1 MGVDEM
7 EFEKIINDNQ
17 AIINK
22 VCFGY
27 TNNLEDRNDLRQE
40 IIIQIWKAYP
50 KFNYQSKIS
59 TWIYRIALNTAI
71 SNFRRN
77 KRNNVSNE
85 LLSAHYKIPEEAN
98 NIELE
103 EKIVKLYQL
112 IHRLDDLE
120 KAIMM
125 LYLDDNS
132 YCDIAAIVGITETN
146 VATKINRIKAKLK
159 KQFDNN

>member
-7 EFEKIINDNQ
+7 EFETIINDNQ

-77 KRNNVSNE
+77 KRNNVSDE
-85 LLSAHYKIPEEAN
+85 LLSAHYQIPEEAD

-103 EKIVKLYQL
+103 ENILRLYRL

-132 YCDIAAIVGITETN
+132 YSDIAAIVGITETN

-159 KQFDNN
+159 NQFNNN

>member
-1 MGVDEM
+1 MKVDEK
-7 EFEKIINDNQ
+7 EFIKMVSENQ

-40 IIIQIWKAYP
+40 IIIQIWKAFSS
-50 KFNYQSKIS
+50 FNHKSKIS

-77 KRNNVSNE
+77 KRNIKSNE
-85 LLSAHYKIPEEAN
+85 LLPAYYQIPEVEEN
-98 NIELE
+98 KELE
-103 EKIVKLYQL
+103 ENILKLYQL
-112 IHRLDDLE
+112 IHGLDDLE
-120 KAIMM
+120 KAIML

-132 YCDIAAIVGITETN
+132 YSDIAEIVGISETN
-146 VATKINRIKAKLK
+146 VATKINRIKLKLK
-159 KQFDNN
+159 SQFNTN

>member
-7 EFEKIINDNQ
+7 EFEKIINNNQ

-27 TNNLEDRNDLRQE
+27 TNTLEDRNDLRQE

-77 KRNNVSNE
+77 KRSIKSNE
-85 LLSAHYKIPEEAN
+85 LLSAYHHIPEEEEN
-98 NIELE
+98 KELRE
-103 EKIVKLYQL
+103 NIVKLYQL
-112 IHRLDDLE
+112 IHRLDDVE
-120 KAIMM
+120 KAIML

-159 KQFDNN
+159 KQFNNN

>member
-1 MGVDEM
+1 MTADEKDFIKM
-7 EFEKIINDNQ
+7 VNDNQ

-27 TNNLEDRNDLRQE
+27 ANTSEDRNDLRQE

-50 KFNYQSKIS
+50 NVNHKSKIS

-77 KRNNVSNE
+77 KNSIKSNE
-85 LLSAHYKIPEEAN
+85 LLPSYYQIPDAEDN
-98 NIELE
+98 KELE
-103 EKIVKLYQL
+103 ENIIRLYQL
-112 IHRLDDLE
+112 IYGLDDLE
-120 KAIMM
+120 KAIML

-132 YCDIAAIVGITETN
+132 YNDIADIIGISETN
-146 VATKINRIKAKLK
+146 VATKISRIKLKLK
-159 KQFDNN
+159 SQFIPN

>member
-1 MGVDEM
+1 MKADEK
-7 EFEKIINDNQ
+7 EFIKMVSENQ

-50 KFNYQSKIS
+50 NFNHKSKIS

-71 SNFRRN
+71 SNFRRK
-77 KRNNVSNE
+77 KRNIKTNE
-85 LLSAHYKIPEEAN
+85 LLPAYYQIPEVEEN
-98 NIELE
+98 MEPEENILR
-103 EKIVKLYQL
+103 LYQL
-112 IHRLDDLE
+112 IYGLDDLE
-120 KAIMM
+120 KAIML

-132 YCDIAAIVGITETN
+132 YGDIADIVGISETN
-146 VATKINRIKAKLK
+146 VATKISRIKLKLK
-159 KQFDNN
+159 NKFNTN